1 VSSLVEEV
9 GQAIEPIDVA
19 TAKSHCRV
27 TTSQDDTL
35 IKLYVR
41 AARENLEEMTNLS
54 LITKSYRQ
62 TFDAFPFKSLD
73 QQFVRN
79 DQIDY
84 GVIRY
89 WNRLPNYA
97 QMIKL
102 SKSPLVSIE
111 RISYLSDVDNAW
123 HDLLPTPFAWVADEE
138 YEVGDQVADSH
149 GNLQEVSLATPASEG
164 EEPTSGDTT
173 PSWATLLDAT
183 TVDGDLTWT
192 CLGPAPT
199 GDFLYDR
206 DSMPPRI
213 FPLSG
218 AEWPSVVRAPNVVK
232 IYFTAG
238 YGEIPDAVPA
248 RALVAILQITGG
260 YYENR
265 ETATPAD
272 LKKIPMQFDALV
284 SSLEIKDF
292 APTRG

>member
-1 VSSLVEEV
+1 MSSLVEEV
-9 GQAIEPIDVA
+9 GQSIEPIDVT
-19 TAKSHCRV
+19 TAKSHLRV
-27 TTSQDDTL
+27 TTNQEDTI

-41 AARENLEEMTNLS
+41 AARENLEEITNLS
-54 LITKSYRQ
+54 FITKSYRQ
-62 TFDAFPFKSLD
+62 TFDAFPSNRSTI
-73 QQFVRN
+73 RN

-111 RISYLSDVDNAW
+111 KISYLSDIDNVW
-123 HDLLPTPFAWVADEE
+123 HDLFPAPFAWVADEE
-138 YEVGDQVADSH
+138 YEVGDQVGDSNGH
-149 GNLQEVSLATPASEG
+149 LQEVSIATPATEG
-164 EEPTSGDTT
+164 EEPTSGDTVPT
-173 PSWATLLDAT
+173 WATAIDAT
-183 TVDGDLTWT
+183 TVDGDLTWV
-192 CLGPAPT
+192 CLGPAPA

-213 FPLSG
+213 FPPSG
-218 AEWPSVVRAPNVVK
+218 TEWPSVVRAPNVVK

-238 YGEIPDAVPA
+238 YGESAAVVPA

-265 ETATPAD
+265 ETVTPAD